1 MVTRPK
7 LWEFF
12 DCLLGPLC
20 HAMFRV
26 CSYLVDK
33 EKGEKRAKWLWR
45 SSWFFFSYLSLEF
58 SNICLINEIA
68 TDLVR
73 LCPIKMILQWPSFLQ
88 LGLMASVLFWGQDIF
103 FFILDFLINFPSNYW
118 VEYSLMIYTTASH
131 VELRVKSNK
140 RKMFR
145 WMEFPAGELELSIK
159 FALSKS
165 KGKVTPLFP
174 WLIVSTHQQR
184 NLHFRQRRRET
195 RWRRGAKTH
204 PMAEA
209 ARAPPSQW
217 DLRYHIWILSG
228 TSGNKKQGSMPTYC
242 SQCFQTTLKRR
253 KSIELHFR
261 S

>member
-1 MVTRPK
+1 MRVFWLSFGPPVSCHVS
-7 LWEFF
+7 
-12 DCLLGPLC
+12 CLFLFSWQRKG
-20 HAMFRV
+20 R
-26 CSYLVDK
+26 
-33 EKGEKRAKWLWR
+33 EKSQMAGAAD
-45 SSWFFFSYLSLEF
+45 FFFSYLSLEF

-118 VEYSLMIYTTASH
+118 VEYSLMIYTTAASSH

-204 PMAEA
+204 PMA